1 MSEFQDFLIEDFEEA
16 EVIERSIKLG
26 GKEKKMKFKPISAT
40 KGDEIRK
47 SCRKVS
53 IYKGQKQVSTDQDSY
68 MEKLIIETTVYPD
81 FRNEELQKAWGVMGA
96 ENLLKAMKGKMLD
109 GEYAELFAN
118 VSEINGYDKSMDELI
133 EEAKN

>member
-1 MSEFQDFLIEDFEEA
+1 MSGFEDFLVEDFG
-16 EVIERSIKLG
+16 EVEVVERKVTLG
-26 GKEKKMKFKPISAT
+26 GKERLMKFKPISAT

-53 IYKGQKQVSTDQDSY
+53 IYRGQKQVSTDQEAY
-68 MEKLIIETTVYPD
+68 MDKLIIETTVYPD

-96 ENLLKAMKGKMLD
+96 ENLLKAMKSKMKD
-109 GEYAELFAN
+109 GEYAELFAI
-118 VSEINGYDKSMDELI
+118 VSEINGYDKGMDELI

>member
-109 GEYAELFAN
+109 GEYAELFAI